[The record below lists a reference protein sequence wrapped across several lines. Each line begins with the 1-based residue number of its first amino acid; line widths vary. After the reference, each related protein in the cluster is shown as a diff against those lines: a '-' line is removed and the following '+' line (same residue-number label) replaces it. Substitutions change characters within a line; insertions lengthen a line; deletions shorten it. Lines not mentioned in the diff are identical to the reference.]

1 MFNRVIVAV
10 AGSSNSGKTT
20 AIEVLIKGLTKRGY
34 TIASAKHIPN
44 HPEFTIDTE
53 GKDTWRYA
61 KAGATSVL
69 SVAPKELTLIK
80 KVDITE
86 YSLEQ
91 IVAETPNEAD
101 IIILEGFKGL
111 VEQDTT
117 IPKIVATKTD
127 EEISEALEHYKNILA
142 FIGHIPD
149 GKVDTEVPFID
160 VLKEPQKLVDL
171 VNDKV
176 AVLVERKRK
185 REEKIT
191 IQVDEKYLPLGDFV
205 QDIIRNAVLA
215 MVSSLKGVNKEL
227 TKDLN
232 TKIKITISTDGHG
245 ETKKTNN

>member
-10 AGSSNSGKTT
+10 VGSSNSGKTT
-20 AIEVLIKGLTKRGY
+20 AVEALIKGLSKRGY
-34 TIASAKHIPN
+34 TVASAKHIPD
-44 HPEFTIDTE
+44 PKFTIDTE

-61 KAGATSVL
+61 KAGATTVL
-69 SVAPKELTLIK
+69 SVAPKELTVIK
-80 KVDITE
+80 KVDTTE
-86 YSLEQ
+86 SSLEQ
-91 IVAETPNEAD
+91 IVAETPDEVD
-101 IIILEGFKGL
+101 IVILEGFKGL

-127 EEISEALEHYKNILA
+127 EEISEALERYKNILA

-160 VLKEPQKLVDL
+160 ALKEPQKLVEL
-171 VNDKV
+171 VNNKV

-215 MVSSLKGVNKEL
+215 MVSSLKGV
-227 TKDLN
+227 
-232 TKIKITISTDGHG
+232 KIKG
-245 ETKKTNN
+245 EEKVSIVIKRLSRG

>member
-10 AGSSNSGKTT
+10 VGSSNSGKTT
-20 AIEVLIKGLTKRGY
+20 AVEALIKGLAKSGY
-34 TIASAKHIPN
+34 TVASAKHIPD
-44 HPEFTIDTE
+44 PKFTIDTE

-61 KAGATSVL
+61 KAGASSVL
-69 SVAPKELTLIK
+69 SVAPKELTVIK
-80 KVDITE
+80 KVDTTE

-91 IVAETPNEAD
+91 IVAETPDEVD
-101 IIILEGFKGL
+101 IVILEGFKGL

-127 EEISEALEHYKNILA
+127 EEVSEALERYKNILA

-160 VLKEPQKLVDL
+160 ALKEPQKIVDL
-171 VNDKV
+171 VNNKV

-191 IQVDEKYLPLGDFV
+191 IHLDEKYLPLGDFV
-205 QDIIRNAVLA
+205 QDIIRNSVIA
-215 MVSSLKGVNKEL
+215 MVSSLKGV
-227 TKDLN
+227 
-232 TKIKITISTDGHG
+232 KIKG
-245 ETKKTNN
+245 EEKVSIVIKRLSRG

>member
-10 AGSSNSGKTT
+10 VGSSNSGKTT
-20 AIEVLIKGLTKRGY
+20 AVEVLIKGLTKRGY
-34 TIASAKHIPN
+34 TVASAKHIPD
-44 HPEFTIDTE
+44 PEFTIDTE
-53 GKDTWRYA
+53 EKDTWRYA
-61 KAGATSVL
+61 KAGATTVL
-69 SVAPKELTLIK
+69 SVAPKELTVIK
-80 KVDITE
+80 KVDTAE

-91 IVAETPNEAD
+91 IVAETPDEVD
-101 IIILEGFKGL
+101 IVILEGFKGL

-127 EEISEALEHYKNILA
+127 EEISEALERYKNILA

-160 VLKEPQKLVDL
+160 ALKEPQKLVEL
-171 VNDKV
+171 VNNKV

-191 IQVDEKYLPLGDFV
+191 IQLNEKYLPLGDFV

-215 MVSSLKGVNKEL
+215 MVSSLKGV
-227 TKDLN
+227 
-232 TKIKITISTDGHG
+232 KIKG
-245 ETKKTNN
+245 EEKVSIVIKRLSRG